1 MLTNNH
7 KNSSQNSLQTRLQQA
22 ENSLASGRSIIYR
35 DYLQLLS
42 QVNTNIIP
50 RDAILNKNTDLRL
63 FKLVRIVSE
72 NKKSILESTS
82 ALYSTLG
89 AAGYSICF
97 LIDSDGEGCNLYIGI
112 RGNAKS
118 GMGNTAGTLLQEAFS
133 GHFPGTK
140 LEQLSGEQANEK
152 LDLETKYFKH
162 QNNTYSITAVSGI
175 SSTATE
181 NQEQFMQGLEKFLD
195 ATSGRK
201 FTGLIIAD
209 PIMSDKL
216 NNIKANYENAATQLS
231 PLAKMQLSYG
241 EQESESIGISLCDSI
256 GTTFSQSLGVNETK
270 TLTSST
276 SDTVGS
282 SSSVTKDPS
291 TFWATA
297 AGAVA
302 AGAALALTPATGG
315 ASLALAAGLG
325 GGVIGGILKGIKG
338 STTTGTNKSSTTSES
353 NSDSSGTSKVDTQ
366 GQTTTKSKTDSEN
379 LTKGNTTQSTID
391 INNKTIEDMI
401 NKIDAHLE
409 RIDQARAYGAWDV
422 ASYFIAD
429 TPENSKAVACN
440 FIGLMRGD
448 KSSLENFCLN
458 TWEYSDAR
466 NRDLTLTWLENLS
479 HPQFKLPA
487 FNNIEMPIVTP
498 ASILTSKELA
508 VQLGLPRRSTNSVN
522 VIEVTPFARQ
532 VQRLVIEDAH
542 QENENNEIR
551 LGNIRHLWT
560 DAPDILSLDANQFVS
575 HALITG
581 TTGVG
586 KTTTIMSIL
595 AQIHNKNIPFMVI
608 EPAKGEYKDLR
619 ALSTPDN
626 RVNYF
631 VAGRSS
637 VDALKINPFVFP
649 DGIQL
654 SDHVDR
660 VCSVFNAAFTMYA
673 AMPQVLEEAIFTAY
687 EELGWDSVT
696 SICVKQPIQYP
707 TLRRVADLIPIVV
720 KNLGYSEQL
729 SSDYIG
735 SLSTRLRSLCR
746 GSLGMSLLCT
756 AQEENSIKEMFET
769 SCIVDLAA
777 MGSPEKRALIM
788 GILFMRLYEY
798 RVANGLP
805 DDNSLNHLMV
815 LEEAH
820 VLLKN
825 SSTEQSQERSNPRGL
840 AVESFAN
847 ALAEMRAYGQG
858 FIIADQSASVL
869 DDCVLRN
876 TNTKI
881 VMRAPFEQDRI
892 TLAGTLS
899 LSEEQALQLAKL
911 ENQTAI
917 ISQSNWLEPVL
928 CRIKAPHLPLYKPQ
942 SLANVS
948 TEEQKNAVS
957 NLLRALISKRSSNI
971 CAISQD
977 ALSKAKKSLQL
988 DKEVVQIIDQVT
1000 ADKENRITL
1009 EELKFIVI
1017 NLFPELN
1024 SGIFNLLTLSVDA
1037 QLNHILALIMQK
1049 TEPLISS
1056 ELNLLGVEILRA
1068 VSVVEPQQLFTQIQQ
1083 MERIK

>member
-1 MLTNNH
+1 M
-7 KNSSQNSLQTRLQQA
+7 QTRLQQA

-35 DYLQLLS
+35 DYLPLLS
-42 QVNTNIIP
+42 QVDTNIVPKNIV
-50 RDAILNKNTDLRL
+50 LNKNTDLRL
-63 FKLVRIVSE
+63 FKLVRLVHE
-72 NKKSILESTS
+72 NKKSILESTT
-82 ALYSTLG
+82 ALYATLG

-97 LIDSDGEGCNLYIGI
+97 YIDSDGQGADLYIGV
-112 RGNAKS
+112 RGAAKA
-118 GMGNTAGTLLQEAFS
+118 GMGNTAGKLLQDIFS
-133 GHFPGTK
+133 GHFPGTR
-140 LEQLSGEQANEK
+140 LEQLAGEQTNEQ
-152 LDLETKYFKH
+152 LDLDTKYYQRQQKS
-162 QNNTYSITAVSGI
+162 YAITAVSGI
-175 SSTATE
+175 SSIATE
-181 NQEQFMQGLEKFLD
+181 EHEQFMQGLEKFLD
-195 ATSGRK
+195 ATIGRK

-209 PIMSDKL
+209 PVSASNL
-216 NNIKANYENAATQLS
+216 NHIKANYEHAATQLS
-231 PLAKMQLSYG
+231 PLVKMQLSYG
-241 EQESESIGISLCDSI
+241 EQESESIGVSLCDGIS
-256 GTTFSQSLGVNETK
+256 TSFSQSLGTTETK

-276 SDTVGS
+276 SETIGS
-282 SSSVTKDPS
+282 SNSVTKDPS
-291 TFWATA
+291 GLWAIGGA
-297 AGAVA
+297 AVA
-302 AGAALALTPATGG
+302 AVALTPFTGG
-315 ASLALAAGLG
+315 VSLIAGAAALG
-325 GGVIGGILKGIKG
+325 GGVAGGLSKALQG
-338 STTTGTNKSSTTSES
+338 SKTTGTNKSSTTSES
-353 NSDSSGTSKVDTQ
+353 NSNSYGTSNVKTSQKGTSKST
-366 GQTTTKSKTDSEN
+366 TDSEN
-379 LTKGNTTQSTID
+379 LTKGSTTQSTID

-401 NKIDAHLE
+401 KKIDAHLE
-409 RIDQARAYGAWDV
+409 RIDQARAYGAWNV

-429 TPENSKAVACN
+429 TTENSKAIACT
-440 FIGLMRGD
+440 FLGLMRGEN
-448 KSSLENFCLN
+448 SGLENFCIN
-458 TWEYSDAR
+458 TWGYSDAR
-466 NRDLTLTWLENLS
+466 NRDLILTWLENIS

-508 VQLGLPRRSTNSVN
+508 VQLGLPRRSTNSVS

-532 VQRLVIEDAH
+532 VQRLEIENKSTEQKTNEVI
-542 QENENNEIR
+542 
-551 LGNIRHLWT
+551 LGNVRHLWK
-560 DAPDILSLDANQFVS
+560 DAPDTLSLDVDQFVS

-595 AQIHNKNIPFMVI
+595 AQIHNKKIPFMVI
-608 EPAKGEYKDLR
+608 EPAKGEYKELR

-637 VDALKINPFVFP
+637 TDALKINPFVFP
-649 DGIQL
+649 NGIQL

-660 VCSVFNAAFTMYA
+660 ICSVFNAAFTMYA

-756 AQEENSIKEMFET
+756 VQEETSIKAMFET
-769 SCIVDLAA
+769 SCVVDLAA

-798 RVANGLP
+798 RVAHGLP
-805 DDNSLNHLMV
+805 DNNSLKHLMV

-820 VLLKN
+820 VLLKK
-825 SSTEQSQERSNPRGL
+825 SSTEQSQESSNPRGL

-892 TLAGTLS
+892 TLGGTLS
-899 LSEEQALQLAKL
+899 LSEEQTLQLAKL

-928 CRIKAPHLPLYKPQ
+928 CRIKAYPLPIYKPQ
-942 SLANVS
+942 NLENASL
-948 TEEQKNAVS
+948 ELQKKAIS
-957 NLLRALISKRSSNI
+957 NLLLALMSKRSSNL

-977 ALSKAKKSLQL
+977 ELSKAKKALQL
-988 DKEVVQIIDQVT
+988 DKETVQLIDQVT

-1017 NLFPELN
+1017 NLLPELN
-1024 SGIFNLLTLSVDA
+1024 SSSFNLLTLSIDA

-1049 TEPLISS
+1049 TELTISS

>member
-1 MLTNNH
+1 M
-7 KNSSQNSLQTRLQQA
+7 QTRLQQA

-35 DYLQLLS
+35 DYLPLLS
-42 QVNTNIIP
+42 QVDTNIVPKNIV
-50 RDAILNKNTDLRL
+50 LNKNTDLRL
-63 FKLVRIVSE
+63 FKLVRLVHE
-72 NKKSILESTS
+72 NKKSILESTT
-82 ALYSTLG
+82 ALYATLG

-97 LIDSDGEGCNLYIGI
+97 YIDSDGQGADLYIGV
-112 RGNAKS
+112 RGAAKA
-118 GMGNTAGTLLQEAFS
+118 GMGNTAGKLLQDIFS
-133 GHFPGTK
+133 GHFPGTR
-140 LEQLSGEQANEK
+140 LEQLAGEQTNEQ
-152 LDLETKYFKH
+152 LDLDTKYYQRQQKS
-162 QNNTYSITAVSGI
+162 YAITAVSGI
-175 SSTATE
+175 SSIATE
-181 NQEQFMQGLEKFLD
+181 EHEQFMQGLEKFLD
-195 ATSGRK
+195 ATIGRK

-209 PIMSDKL
+209 PVSASNL
-216 NNIKANYENAATQLS
+216 NHIKANYEHAATQLS
-231 PLAKMQLSYG
+231 PLVKMQLSYG
-241 EQESESIGISLCDSI
+241 EQESESIGVSLCDSI
-256 GTTFSQSLGVNETK
+256 SISFSQSLGTTETK

-276 SDTVGS
+276 SETTGS
-282 SSSVTKDPS
+282 SESLSRDWTGVPLI
-291 TFWATA
+291 
-297 AGAVA
+297 GAF
-302 AGAALALTPATGG
+302 
-315 ASLALAAGLG
+315 
-325 GGVIGGILKGIKG
+325 IKG
-338 STTTGTNKSSTTSES
+338 TIGSKTKSRNESLMDLTS
-353 NSDSSGTSKVDTQ
+353 NSDSYGNTKQETK
-366 GQTTTKSKTDSEN
+366 GKTANKSKTYSKN
-379 LTKGNTTQSTID
+379 RTKGNSTQSTID

-401 NKIDAHLE
+401 KKIDAHLE
-409 RIDQARAYGAWDV
+409 RIDQARAYGAWNV

-429 TPENSKAVACN
+429 TTENSKAIACT
-440 FIGLMRGD
+440 FLGLMRGEN
-448 KSSLENFCLN
+448 SGLENFCIN
-458 TWEYSDAR
+458 TWGYSDAR
-466 NRDLTLTWLENLS
+466 NRDLILTWLENIS

-508 VQLGLPRRSTNSVN
+508 VQLGLPRRSTNSVS

-532 VQRLVIEDAH
+532 VQRLEIENKSTEQKTNEVI
-542 QENENNEIR
+542 
-551 LGNIRHLWT
+551 LGNVRHLWK
-560 DAPDILSLDANQFVS
+560 DAPDILSLDVDQFVS

-595 AQIHNKNIPFMVI
+595 AQIHNKKIPFMVI
-608 EPAKGEYKDLR
+608 EPAKGEYKELR

-637 VDALKINPFVFP
+637 TDALKINPFVFP
-649 DGIQL
+649 NGIQL

-660 VCSVFNAAFTMYA
+660 ICSVFNAAFTMYA

-756 AQEENSIKEMFET
+756 HQEETSIKEMFEN
-769 SCIVDLAA
+769 SCVVDLAA

-798 RVANGLP
+798 RVAHGLP
-805 DDNSLNHLMV
+805 DNNSLKHLMV

-820 VLLKN
+820 VLLKK
-825 SSTEQSQERSNPRGL
+825 SSTEQSQESSNPRGL

-892 TLAGTLS
+892 TLGGTLS
-899 LSEEQALQLAKL
+899 LSEEQTAQLAKL

-928 CRIKAPHLPLYKPQ
+928 CRIKAVPLPTYKAEN
-942 SLANVS
+942 LGNTS
-948 TEEQKNAVS
+948 TELQKKAIS
-957 NLLRALISKRSSNI
+957 NLLLALISKRNSNI

-977 ALSKAKKSLQL
+977 ELSKAKKALQL
-988 DKEVVQIIDQVT
+988 NKVTIQVIDQIT
-1000 ADKENRITL
+1000 TDKENRITL

-1017 NLFPELN
+1017 NLLPELN
-1024 SGIFNLLTLSVDA
+1024 SSSFNLLTLSIDA

-1049 TEPLISS
+1049 TELTISS

>member
-1 MLTNNH
+1 MQ
-7 KNSSQNSLQTRLQQA
+7 KRLQQA

-35 DYLQLLS
+35 DYLPLLS
-42 QVNTNIIP
+42 QVDTNIVPKNIV
-50 RDAILNKNTDLRL
+50 LNKNTDLRL
-63 FKLVRIVSE
+63 FKLVRLVHE
-72 NKKSILESTS
+72 NKKSILESTT
-82 ALYSTLG
+82 ALYATLG

-97 LIDSDGEGCNLYIGI
+97 YIDSDGHGADLYIGV
-112 RGNAKS
+112 RGEAKA
-118 GMGNTAGTLLQEAFS
+118 GMGNTAGNLLQDIFS
-133 GHFPGTK
+133 GYFPGTR
-140 LEQLSGEQANEK
+140 LEQLAGEQTNEQ
-152 LDLETKYFKH
+152 LDLDTKYYQRQQKS
-162 QNNTYSITAVSGI
+162 YAITAVSGI
-175 SSTATE
+175 SSIATE
-181 NQEQFMQGLEKFLD
+181 EHEQFMQGLEKFLD
-195 ATSGRK
+195 ATIGRK

-209 PIMSDKL
+209 PIASTNL
-216 NNIKANYENAATQLS
+216 NYIKASYENAATQLS
-231 PLAKMQLSYG
+231 PLVKMQLSYG
-241 EQESESIGISLCDSI
+241 EQKSESIGVSICDGISTS
-256 GTTFSQSLGVNETK
+256 FSQSLGTTETK

-276 SDTVGS
+276 SETIGGS
-282 SSSVTKDPS
+282 NSVTKDPS
-291 TFWATA
+291 GLWAIGGA
-297 AGAVA
+297 VVAVGAVA
-302 AGAALALTPATGG
+302 LTPFTGG
-315 ASLALAAGLG
+315 ASLMAGIAAFG
-325 GGVIGGILKGIKG
+325 GGVVGGLSKALQG
-338 STTTGTNKSSTTSES
+338 SKTTGANESSTDSKTLADGATTSE
-353 NSDSSGTSKVDTQ
+353 NETR
-366 GQTTTKSKTDSEN
+366 QTGKTKSKTYSKN
-379 LTKGNTTQSTID
+379 RTKGNSTQNTID

-401 NKIDAHLE
+401 KKIDAHLE
-409 RIDQARAYGAWDV
+409 RIDQARAYGAWNV

-429 TPENSKAVACN
+429 TTENSKAIACT
-440 FIGLMRGD
+440 FLGLMRGEN
-448 KSSLENFCLN
+448 SGLENFCIN
-458 TWEYSDAR
+458 TWGYSDAR
-466 NRDLTLTWLENLS
+466 NRDLILTWLENIS

-508 VQLGLPRRSTNSVN
+508 VQLGLPRRSTNSVS

-532 VQRLVIEDAH
+532 VQRLVIEDKH
-542 QENENNEIR
+542 VENKANDVV
-551 LGNIRHLWT
+551 LGNVRHLWK

-595 AQIHNKNIPFMVI
+595 AQIHTKQIPFMVI
-608 EPAKGEYKDLR
+608 EPAKGEYKELR

-660 VCSVFNAAFTMYA
+660 ICSVFNAAFTMYA

-707 TLRRVADLIPIVV
+707 TLRRVADLIPVVV
-720 KNLGYSEQL
+720 KKLGYSEQL

-756 AQEENSIKEMFET
+756 HQEETSIKEMFET
-769 SCIVDLAA
+769 SCVVDLAA

-798 RVANGLP
+798 RVAHGLP
-805 DDNSLNHLMV
+805 DNNSLKHLMV

-820 VLLKN
+820 VLLKK
-825 SSTEQSQERSNPRGL
+825 SSTEQSQESSNPRGL

-892 TLAGTLS
+892 TLGGTLS
-899 LSEEQALQLAKL
+899 LSEEQTAQLAKL

-928 CRIKAPHLPLYKPQ
+928 CRIKAIPLPTYKAEN
-942 SLANVS
+942 LGNTS
-948 TEEQKNAVS
+948 TELQKKAIS
-957 NLLRALISKRSSNI
+957 NLLLALISKRNSNI

-977 ALSKAKKSLQL
+977 ELSKAKKALQL
-988 DKEVVQIIDQVT
+988 NKDVVQVIDQVT
-1000 ADKENRITL
+1000 TDKENRITL
-1009 EELKFIVI
+1009 EELKFVVV
-1017 NLFPELN
+1017 NLLPELN
-1024 SGIFNLLTLSVDA
+1024 SSSFNLLALSIDA

-1049 TEPLISS
+1049 TELTISN

-1083 MERIK
+1083 MERMK